1 METVTVG
8 GRLGKLVVND
18 FSFHSICGGASVVFP
33 CHFCLIVF
41 GHSQKFCVASGND
54 GSRL

>member
-8 GRLGKLVVND
+8 GRLGRLVVND